1 MAHKSKV
8 SPVLF
13 VITTLC
19 FLFPFVT
26 VSCNGQK
33 VVTFSGVELATG
45 TTVEQPQVFGPP
57 QKRHQG
63 AQPLATVAALCALA
77 GVGLCFL
84 GLRLAIAPAISGA
97 LGALSLL
104 FLQFKL
110 NGDLTKEARSDMFR
124 LDWEAGYIL
133 ALVFFVVAAAWNFY
147 VFFQGRKSPALASS
161 PPPPLASAA
170 ATGAGTSFCPHCGQA
185 LNAGARFCGG
195 CGKAVG

>member
-1 MAHKSKV
+1 MVKCCSANTHIPVGPQSASQHARKHFSWSEPMAHKSKV

-77 GVGLCFL
+77 GVGLSFL
-84 GLRLAIAPAISGA
+84 GLR
-97 LGALSLL
+97 
-104 FLQFKL
+104 
-110 NGDLTKEARSDMFR
+110 
-124 LDWEAGYIL
+124 
-133 ALVFFVVAAAWNFY
+133 
-147 VFFQGRKSPALASS
+147 
-161 PPPPLASAA
+161 
-170 ATGAGTSFCPHCGQA
+170 
-185 LNAGARFCGG
+185 
-195 CGKAVG
+195 